1 MQRPAWVPYLYSV
14 SEPWKLQYFGCPSVH
29 GFPSPEVCCTSI
41 TITTDGRSEGAE
53 EGSTV
58 GGGGGYVSTLVK
70 KYAQRKHDFT
80 CTWLQVFS
88 VCQWDRH
95 THYDYFRPL
104 SRQEKP

>member
-1 MQRPAWVPYLYSV
+1 M
-14 SEPWKLQYFGCPSVH
+14 H

-41 TITTDGRSEGAE
+41 TITIEYTDGRSEGVE

-58 GGGGGYVSTLVK
+58 GGGGYVSTLVK

-104 SRQEKP
+104 SRQEQP